1 MIGRRRTTLEFP
13 MQIIGSDNPTRRQ
26 LLLSSAAAALL
37 SRAAP
42 VQSAAPTVRR
52 CERYS
57 RPSVPLGI
65 RYVTQSP
72 IDFDVNRVCT
82 HIFNT
87 EEEID
92 RLVEALRRR
101 GARA

>member
-1 MIGRRRTTLEFP
+1 
-13 MQIIGSDNPTRRQ
+13 
-26 LLLSSAAAALL
+26 
-37 SRAAP
+37 
-42 VQSAAPTVRR
+42 
-52 CERYS
+52 
-57 RPSVPLGI
+57 
-65 RYVTQSP
+65 VTQSP